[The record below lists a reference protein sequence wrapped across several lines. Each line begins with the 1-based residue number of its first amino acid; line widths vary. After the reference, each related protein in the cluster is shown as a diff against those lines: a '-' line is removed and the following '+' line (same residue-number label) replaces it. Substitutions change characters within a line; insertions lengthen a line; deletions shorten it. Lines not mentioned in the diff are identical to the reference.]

1 MGSEK
6 IGIDDLIYRAEIETQ
21 VENKHGHQEEKWGGR
36 MIWEIRTDMYTL
48 PCVKQLVGSFYLAQ
62 GAQPNAV

>member
-36 MIWEIRTDMYTL
+36 MIWEIRTDIY
-48 PCVKQLVGSFYLAQ
+48 VYIDI
-62 GAQPNAV
+62 